1 MEDRMARIKRAYIIP
16 MEFLIWFVLMMQCS
30 RERLFLALGFEL
42 FAVKDDKF
50 MNMFV
55 APGAVDAIQNE
66 RESLL
71 KRQKTFVSCLNEF
84 KNISSTL

>member
-1 MEDRMARIKRAYIIP
+1 
-16 MEFLIWFVLMMQCS
+16 MMQCS
-30 RERLFLALGFEL
+30 HERLFLALGFEL
-42 FAVKDDKF
+42 FAVKDDMF

-71 KRQKTFVSCLNEF
+71 KHQKTFVSCLNEF

>member
-1 MEDRMARIKRAYIIP
+1 
-16 MEFLIWFVLMMQCS
+16 MMQCS
-30 RERLFLALGFEL
+30 HERLFLALGFEL

-71 KRQKTFVSCLNEF
+71 KHQKTFVLF
-84 KNISSTL
+84 KRVQKHLINPVMKTLCFFHGHEWWTRISPKPWAKI

>member
-1 MEDRMARIKRAYIIP
+1 MARIKLAYIIP

-30 RERLFLALGFEL
+30 RERLFLALSLEL

-50 MNMFV
+50 MNIFV
-55 APGAVDAIQNE
+55 APGAVEAIQNE

-71 KRQKTFVSCLNEF
+71 KCQRTFVSYLNEF

>member
-1 MEDRMARIKRAYIIP
+1 MCNTYGVSNIV
-16 MEFLIWFVLMMQCS
+16 VLMMQCS
-30 RERLFLALGFEL
+30 HERLFLALGFEL
-42 FAVKDDKF
+42 FAINDDKF

-55 APGAVDAIQNE
+55 APGAVEAIQNE

-71 KRQKTFVSCLNEF
+71 KCQKTFVSCLNEF

>member
-1 MEDRMARIKRAYIIP
+1 MCNTYGVSNIV
-16 MEFLIWFVLMMQCS
+16 VLMMQCS
-30 RERLFLALGFEL
+30 HERLFIALGFEL
-42 FAVKDDKF
+42 FAVRDDKF

-55 APGAVDAIQNE
+55 APGAVEAIQNE

-71 KRQKTFVSCLNEF
+71 KCQKTFVSCLNEF

>member
-1 MEDRMARIKRAYIIP
+1 MARIKRAYIIP

-30 RERLFLALGFEL
+30 RERLFLALSLEL

-55 APGAVDAIQNE
+55 SPGAAHAIQNE
-66 RESLL
+66 CESLL

>member
-1 MEDRMARIKRAYIIP
+1 MCNTYGVSNIV
-16 MEFLIWFVLMMQCS
+16 VLMMQCS
-30 RERLFLALGFEL
+30 HERLFLALGFEL
-42 FAVKDDKF
+42 FAINDDKF

-55 APGAVDAIQNE
+55 APGAVEAIQNE

-71 KRQKTFVSCLNEF
+71 KCQRTFVSYLNEF

>member
-1 MEDRMARIKRAYIIP
+1 MARIKLAYIIP

-30 RERLFLALGFEL
+30 RERLFLALSFEL

-55 APGAVDAIQNE
+55 APGAVEAIQNE

-71 KRQKTFVSCLNEF
+71 KCQKTFVSCLKEF

>member
-1 MEDRMARIKRAYIIP
+1 VARIKRAYIIP

-30 RERLFLALGFEL
+30 RERLFLALSLEL

-55 APGAVDAIQNE
+55 SPGAVDAIQNE
-66 RESLL
+66 CESLL

>member
-1 MEDRMARIKRAYIIP
+1 MARIKRAYIIP

-30 RERLFLALGFEL
+30 RERLFLALSFEL
-42 FAVKDDKF
+42 FAFKDDKF

-55 APGAVDAIQNE
+55 APGAVEAIQNE

-71 KRQKTFVSCLNEF
+71 KCQRTFVSCLNEF

>member
-1 MEDRMARIKRAYIIP
+1 MREVLIERSVP
-16 MEFLIWFVLMMQCS
+16 CELNSGFLTSCH
-30 RERLFLALGFEL
+30 ERLFLALGFEL
-42 FAVKDDKF
+42 FAINDDKF

-55 APGAVDAIQNE
+55 APGAVEAIQNE

-71 KRQKTFVSCLNEF
+71 KCQKTFVSCLNEF

>member
-1 MEDRMARIKRAYIIP
+1 LCNTYGVSNIV
-16 MEFLIWFVLMMQCS
+16 VLMMQCS
-30 RERLFLALGFEL
+30 HERLFLALGFEL

-71 KRQKTFVSCLNEF
+71 KHQKTFVSCLNEF
-84 KNISSTL
+84 KNISPTL

>member
-1 MEDRMARIKRAYIIP
+1 MARIKLAYLIP

-30 RERLFLALGFEL
+30 RERLFLALSLEL

-55 APGAVDAIQNE
+55 SPGAVDAIQNE
-66 RESLL
+66 CESLL

>member
-1 MEDRMARIKRAYIIP
+1 
-16 MEFLIWFVLMMQCS
+16 MMQCS
-30 RERLFLALGFEL
+30 HERLFIALGFEL

-71 KRQKTFVSCLNEF
+71 KHQKTFVLF
-84 KNISSTL
+84 K

>member
-1 MEDRMARIKRAYIIP
+1 MAFCNNYVVSTIV
-16 MEFLIWFVLMMQCS
+16 VLMMQCS
-30 RERLFLALGFEL
+30 HERLFIALGFEL

-71 KRQKTFVSCLNEF
+71 KHQKTFVSCLNEF
-84 KNISSTL
+84 KNISPTL